1 MNTEALDT
9 QLARRVIVL
18 LSIFVAAAVP
28 LVLYAVPH
36 PAGGTAPTGL
46 ATLNAALN
54 LTASI
59 LLSIGFVAIRRG
71 AVKLHRACML
81 TAFGVSALFLVTY
94 LLHHA
99 QVGSVPFPHTGA
111 LRVTY
116 LAILIPHIILA
127 AVILPL
133 ALFTI
138 YRGWTG
144 RFAGHKRVARWTLP
158 LWLYV
163 SLSGVVVYF
172 MLYHL

>member
-1 MNTEALDT
+1 MTTDALDT
-9 QLARRVIVL
+9 RLARRVIVL
-18 LSIFVAAAVP
+18 LSIFVAAAVY

-36 PAGGTAPTGL
+36 PAAGTAPTSL
-46 ATLNAALN
+46 ATLNAGLN
-54 LTASI
+54 FTAAV
-59 LLSIGFVAIRRG
+59 LLCVGFAAIRRG
-71 AVKLHRACML
+71 AVTVHRACMVS
-81 TAFGVSALFLVTY
+81 AFGVSSLFLVTY

-99 QVGSVPFPHTGA
+99 QVGSVAFPHTGT
-111 LRVTY
+111 LKVIY
-116 LAILIPHIILA
+116 LAILIPHIVLA

-144 RFAGHKRVARWTLP
+144 RIAGHKRVARWTLP

-163 SLSGVVVYF
+163 SLSGVVIYF

>member
-1 MNTEALDT
+1 MTTDALDT
-9 QLARRVIVL
+9 RLARRVIVL
-18 LSIFVAAAVP
+18 LSIFVGVAIA
-28 LVLYAVPH
+28 LVIYAVPH
-36 PAGGTAPTGL
+36 PPAGTAPTSL
-46 ATLNAALN
+46 ATVNAGLNFTAAV
-54 LTASI
+54 
-59 LLSIGFVAIRRG
+59 LLCVGFAAIRRG
-71 AVKLHRACML
+71 AVAVHRACMV
-81 TAFGVSALFLVTY
+81 TAFGVSSLFLVTY

-99 QVGSVPFPHTGA
+99 QVGSVAFPHTGA
-111 LRVTY
+111 LKVIY
-116 LAILIPHIILA
+116 LAILIPHIVLA

-163 SLSGVVVYF
+163 SLSGVVIYF